1 MVTKAYG
8 IIETTTTQT
17 IIDEVVEQ
25 LGLLGYAV
33 VDGGYDDARLAEFDA
48 AFTAAWQAF
57 AEASGGPDALR
68 EIDEHNTIRAAFH
81 YDRRLLA
88 LALNPTVR
96 EIVRRCIG
104 GYQTLSQQ
112 NGVINPPHGE
122 RYNQGA
128 WHRDLPYQHN
138 VFERPMAINTLFCI
152 DDFSS
157 ENGATMV
164 LPATHKSA
172 RFPSEAFIDRQ
183 ALQVTAPRGSYI
195 LLDCMCYHTG
205 ASNPSAR
212 PRRGV
217 NHVYTSPILRQQI
230 DFPALLGPD
239 PDLDGDVRRL
249 LGYDVQTPRSVAEFL
264 DMRRARLQQS

>member
-1 MVTKAYG
+1 MSQAYG
-8 IIETTTTQT
+8 ISETTIADTV
-17 IIDEVVEQ
+17 IDQAVEQ

-33 VDGGYDDARLAEFDA
+33 VDGGYDAGHLASFDDAFEA
-48 AFTAAWQAF
+48 AARAF
-57 AEASGGPDALR
+57 AETGGGLAALR
-68 EIDEHNTIRAAFH
+68 EIDEHNSIRAAFFF
-81 YDRRLLA
+81 DRRLLE

-96 EIVRRCIG
+96 EIARRCIG

-138 VFERPMAINTLFCI
+138 VFERPMAINALFCL
-152 DDFSS
+152 DAFSS

-172 RFPSEAFIDRQ
+172 SFPSEAFIEAQ
-183 ALQVTAPRGSYI
+183 ALQVTAPRGSFI

-205 ASNPSAR
+205 AANPSAR
-212 PRRGV
+212 PRRAV

-230 DFPALLGPD
+230 DFPALLGPA
-239 PDLDGDVRRL
+239 PDLDDDVRRL
-249 LGYDVQTPRSVAEFL
+249 LGYEVQTPSSVDAFLAQRRS
-264 DMRRARLQQS
+264 RLKRG